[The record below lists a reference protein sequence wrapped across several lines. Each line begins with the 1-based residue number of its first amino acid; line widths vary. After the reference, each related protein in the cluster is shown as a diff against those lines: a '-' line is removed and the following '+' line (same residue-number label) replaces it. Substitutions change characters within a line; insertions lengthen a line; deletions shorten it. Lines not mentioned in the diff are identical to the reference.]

1 MHGSVPAWTGAV
13 AAVGYI
19 LAQALGLD
27 PAALT
32 GKGQAHQVA
41 AIEKNMD
48 RIEQRMASTDA
59 RITGAN
65 ARIRGTEQSISV
77 LFERTDTAKE
87 DRADIK
93 TGLTDLN
100 RKMSDAA
107 RTLVRIETKLDR

>member
-32 GKGQAHQVA
+32 GKGQAHQVT

-48 RIEQRMASTDA
+48 RIEQRMASTDV

-100 RKMSDAA
+100 RKMSEAA